1 MAKKDKTKFITKD
14 ILRSSILGAFQKL
27 DLRYMIKN
35 PVMFV
40 VEIGFLF
47 TLVLTV
53 FPTLFGGSEE
63 YRVYNGVVTVV
74 LFVTVL
80 FANFAESV
88 AEGRGKAQAASLKKT
103 KQDTKARLLLANGEE
118 KVINA
123 SELKKGDIVLVK
135 PGEVIP
141 NDGEIIESVASVDE
155 SAITGESAPVT
166 REAGGDFSSV
176 TGGTTVVSDW
186 LKIKIVAEPG
196 QSFLDKMIALV
207 EGASRQKSPNE
218 IALNTLLIVLTLIFL
233 IVIVSL
239 YPFAQYLGVQMPISW
254 LIALMVCLI
263 PTTIGGLLSAIGI
276 AGMDRVTRFN
286 VIAMSGKAV
295 EACGDVDTMILDKTG
310 TITYGNRLAAEFYPV
325 KGVAKEDLTDYCVMC
340 SLMDAT
346 PEGKSTVELGRNFG
360 CAIDDG
366 AADQMEFVEF
376 TAQSKMSGVN
386 LKDGTRVRKGASE
399 AIKTFVKEAGGI
411 IPSDLE
417 GIVTE
422 VSNLGG
428 TPLVV
433 CVNNKILGVIY
444 LKDTVKPGLVERFER
459 LREIGIKTIMC
470 TGDNPLTAA
479 TIAKEAGVDG
489 FIAEC
494 KPEDKIEA
502 IKKEQA
508 EGKVVAMT
516 GDGTNDAPAL
526 AQADVGLAMNSG
538 TQAAKEAANMVDL
551 DSDPTKILE
560 VVEIGKQ
567 LLITRGSLTTF
578 SIANDIAKYF
588 AIIPAMFT
596 MVLPQMQILN
606 IMHLSTPASA
616 ILSAL
621 IFNAIIIPGLIPI
634 AMKGV
639 KYRPMKAEKML
650 LRNMGIYG
658 LGGIVVPFVGIKLID
673 LLVAPLLAMIGM

>member
-135 PGEVIP
+135 TGEVIP
-141 NDGEIIESVASVDE
+141 NDGEIIEGVASVDE

-239 YPFAQYLGVQMPISW
+239 YPFAQYLGVQMPISR